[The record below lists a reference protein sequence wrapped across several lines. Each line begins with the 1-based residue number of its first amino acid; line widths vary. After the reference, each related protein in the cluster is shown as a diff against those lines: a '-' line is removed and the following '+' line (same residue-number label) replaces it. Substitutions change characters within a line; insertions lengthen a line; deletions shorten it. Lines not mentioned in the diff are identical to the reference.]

1 MNELERISYR
11 AKMASRVLSTT
22 SPKVKSNVL
31 KYAAVQVKKNAQKI
45 ENANKKDLKI
55 AKSKGLDDAM
65 IDRLLLDKSRINDIA
80 KSLNE
85 IAKWPDPVGK
95 IINKTKRPNG
105 LVIQKVSVP
114 IGVLLVIY
122 ESRPN
127 VTTDA
132 SALCLKSGNSVILKC
147 GSESLNSSKALLNCL
162 QASLEKYKLP
172 YYSVQL
178 LATSSRKAVTDLLK
192 MDEYIDVVI
201 PRGGKSLIKAI
212 SKISKIPVLKHL
224 DGICHT
230 YVDNIPDISMVTKV
244 VLNAKMRRTGI
255 CGATETLLLNANNIQ
270 YTDCVSILDDL
281 IDAGCEVRVDEYL
294 HKYLTNPNY
303 AFNCVFVNLKKIK
316 KTTSKDWDTEYLAPI
331 ISVRLVTGVKAAIEH
346 INRHGSKHTD
356 AIITSNKK
364 NAELFLNSVDSS
376 IVMHNTSTQ
385 FADGGEF
392 GMGAE
397 IGISTGKLHARGPV
411 GADQLTTFKYLVK
424 GKGQLRS

>member
-1 MNELERISYR
+1 MNKLQKIAELS
-11 AKMASRVLSTT
+11 KKASRILSTT
-22 SPKVKSNVL
+22 SPKVKYNIL
-31 KYAAVQVKKNAQKI
+31 KHAAKQIKKNTTKI

-65 IDRLLLDKSRINDIA
+65 IDRLLLDKSRINAIS

-85 IAKWPDPVGK
+85 ISKWPDPVGK
-95 IINKTKRPNG
+95 IINKWKRPNG
-105 LVIQKVSVP
+105 LEIQKISVP

-132 SALCLKSGNSVILKC
+132 SALCVKSGNSVILKC
-147 GSESLNSSKALLNCL
+147 GSESLNSSKALLTCIHAGL
-162 QASLEKYKLP
+162 KKYKLP
-172 YYSVQL
+172 TSCVEL
-178 LATSSRKAVTDLLK
+178 LASSNRKSVSSLLK
-192 MDEYIDVVI
+192 MDDYIDVVI

-230 YVDNIPDISMVTKV
+230 YVDDTSNLSMARKV

-255 CGATETLLLNANNIQ
+255 CGATETLLLKDDIHVNDAVCI
-270 YTDCVSILDDL
+270 IHDL
-281 IDAGCEVRVDEYL
+281 IDAGCEVRGDEYIA
-294 HKYLTNPNY
+294 KYVLDPYYN
-303 AFNCVFVNLKKIK
+303 KIK
-316 KTTSKDWDTEYLAPI
+316 KANSKDWQTEYLAPI
-331 ISVRLVTGVKAAIEH
+331 ISIKAVKNVKEAIQH
-346 INRHGSKHTD
+346 INQYGSNHTD

-364 NAELFLNSVDSS
+364 NAELFLKEVDSA

-411 GADQLTTFKYLVK
+411 GADQLTTFKYVVK
-424 GKGQLRS
+424 GQGQLRS

>member
-1 MNELERISYR
+1 MNKLEKIAELS
-11 AKMASRVLSTT
+11 KKASRVLSTT
-22 SPKVKSNVL
+22 SSKVKSNVL
-31 KYAAVQVKKNAQKI
+31 RYAAVQVKKNAQKI

-55 AKSKGLDDAM
+55 AKSQGLDGAM
-65 IDRLLLDKSRINDIA
+65 IDRLLLDKSRINAIA

-95 IINKTKRPNG
+95 IISKTKRPNG
-105 LVIQKVSVP
+105 LEIHKVSVP
-114 IGVLLVIY
+114 IGVLLIIY

-162 QASLEKYKLP
+162 HISLKKYKLP
-172 YYSVQL
+172 TSSVEL
-178 LATSSRKAVTDLLK
+178 LATSSRKSVADLLK
-192 MDEYIDVVI
+192 MDEYIDVVV

-230 YVDNIPDISMVTKV
+230 YIDDNYNVLMAKKV

-255 CGATETLLLNANNIQ
+255 CGATETLL
-270 YTDCVSILDDL
+270 VSKKVTNTHIAQIIDVL
-281 IDAGCEVRVDEYL
+281 IDAGCEIRGD
-294 HKYLTNPNY
+294 N
-303 AFNCVFVNLKKIK
+303 FVKKIDNRVK
-316 KTTSKDWDTEYLAPI
+316 KANFKDWQTEYLAPI
-331 ISVRLVTGVKAAIEH
+331 ISVKIVKDVKAAIEH
-346 INRHGSKHTD
+346 INQHGSNHTD

-364 NAELFLNSVDSS
+364 NAELFLNRVDSS

-411 GADQLTTFKYLVK
+411 GADQLTTFKYVVK
-424 GKGQLRS
+424 GQGQLRS

>member
-1 MNELERISYR
+1 MNKLQKIAELS
-11 AKMASRVLSTT
+11 KKASRILSTT
-22 SPKVKSNVL
+22 SSKIKSNIL
-31 KYAAVQVKKNAQKI
+31 KYAAKQIKKDVTKI
-45 ENANKKDLKI
+45 ENANRKDLKI

-65 IDRLLLDKSRINDIA
+65 IDRLLLDKSRINAIS

-85 IAKWPDPVGK
+85 ISKWPDPVGK
-95 IINKTKRPNG
+95 IINKWKRPNG
-105 LVIQKVSVP
+105 LEIQKISVP

-132 SALCLKSGNSVILKC
+132 SALCVKSGNSVILKC
-147 GSESLNSSKALLNCL
+147 GSESLNSSKALLTCIHAGL
-162 QASLEKYKLP
+162 KKYKLP
-172 YYSVQL
+172 TSCVEL
-178 LATSSRKAVTDLLK
+178 LASSNRKSVLSLLK
-192 MDEYIDVVI
+192 MDDYIDVVI

-230 YVDNIPDISMVTKV
+230 YVDDTSNLSMARKV

-255 CGATETLLLNANNIQ
+255 CGATETLLLKDDIHVNDAVCI
-270 YTDCVSILDDL
+270 IHDL
-281 IDAGCEVRVDEYL
+281 IDAGCEVRGDEYIA
-294 HKYLTNPNY
+294 KYVLDPYYN
-303 AFNCVFVNLKKIK
+303 KIK
-316 KTTSKDWDTEYLAPI
+316 KANSKDWQTEYLAPI
-331 ISVRLVTGVKAAIEH
+331 ISIKAVKNVKEAIQH
-346 INRHGSKHTD
+346 INQYGSNHTD

-364 NAELFLNSVDSS
+364 NAELFLKEVDSS

-411 GADQLTTFKYLVK
+411 GADQLTTFKYVVK
-424 GKGQLRS
+424 GQGQLRS

>member
-1 MNELERISYR
+1 MNKLKKIAELS
-11 AKMASRVLSTT
+11 KKASRVLSTT
-22 SPKVKSNVL
+22 SPKVKSNVI
-31 KYAAVQVKKNAQKI
+31 KYAALQVKKNTKKI

-65 IDRLLLDKSRINDIA
+65 IDRLLLDQNRIKDIS

-95 IINKTKRPNG
+95 IISKTKRPNG
-105 LVIQKVSVP
+105 LEIHKVSVP

-162 QASLEKYKLP
+162 HTSLKKHKLP
-172 YYSVQL
+172 KNCIEL
-178 LATSSRKAVTDLLK
+178 LATSNRKEVANLLK
-192 MDEYIDVVI
+192 MDEYIDVVV
-201 PRGGKSLIKAI
+201 PRGGKSLIQAI
-212 SKISKIPVLKHL
+212 SKISKIPVIKHL

-230 YVDNIPDISMVTKV
+230 YIDNNSNMLMAKKV
-244 VLNAKMRRTGI
+244 VHNAKMRRTGI
-255 CGATETLLLNANNIQ
+255 CGATETLLVSKKIANSHVPQII
-270 YTDCVSILDDL
+270 DIL
-281 IDAGCEVRVDEYL
+281 INSGCEIRGD
-294 HKYLTNPNY
+294 N
-303 AFNCVFVNLKKIK
+303 FIKKIDSRVK
-316 KTTSKDWDTEYLAPI
+316 KATLKDWETEYLAPI
-331 ISVRLVTGVKAAIEH
+331 ISIKIVKDVKEAIQH
-346 INRHGSKHTD
+346 INQYGSNHTD

-364 NAELFLNSVDSS
+364 NAKLFLDNIDSS

-411 GADQLTTFKYLVK
+411 GADQLTTFKYIVK

>member
-1 MNELERISYR
+1 MNKLQKIAELS
-11 AKMASRVLSTT
+11 KKASRILSTT
-22 SPKVKSNVL
+22 SPKVKSNIL
-31 KYAAVQVKKNAQKI
+31 KYAAKQIKKDVTKI
-45 ENANKKDLKI
+45 ENANRKDLKI

-65 IDRLLLDKSRINDIA
+65 IDRLLLDKSRINAIS

-85 IAKWPDPVGK
+85 ISKWPDPVGK
-95 IINKTKRPNG
+95 IINKWKRPNG
-105 LVIQKVSVP
+105 LEIQKISVP

-147 GSESLNSSKALLNCL
+147 GSESLNSSKALLTCIHAGL
-162 QASLEKYKLP
+162 KKYKLP
-172 YYSVQL
+172 TSCVEL
-178 LATSSRKAVTDLLK
+178 LASSNRKSVSSLLK
-192 MDEYIDVVI
+192 MDDYIDVVI

-230 YVDNIPDISMVTKV
+230 YVDDTSNLSMARKV

-255 CGATETLLLNANNIQ
+255 CGATETLLLKDDIHVNDAVCI
-270 YTDCVSILDDL
+270 IHDL
-281 IDAGCEVRVDEYL
+281 IDAGCEVRGDEYIA
-294 HKYLTNPNY
+294 KYVLDPYYN
-303 AFNCVFVNLKKIK
+303 KIK
-316 KTTSKDWDTEYLAPI
+316 KANSKDWQTEYLAPI
-331 ISVRLVTGVKAAIEH
+331 ISIKAVKNVKEAIQH
-346 INRHGSKHTD
+346 INQYGSNHTD

-364 NAELFLNSVDSS
+364 NAELFLKEVDSA

-411 GADQLTTFKYLVK
+411 GADQLTTFKYVVK
-424 GKGQLRS
+424 GQGQLRS

>member
-1 MNELERISYR
+1 MNKLQKIAELS
-11 AKMASRVLSTT
+11 KKASRILSTT
-22 SPKVKSNVL
+22 SPKIKSNII
-31 KYAAVQVKKNAQKI
+31 KYAAKQIKKDVTKI
-45 ENANKKDLKI
+45 ENANRKDLKI

-65 IDRLLLDKSRINDIA
+65 IDRLLLDKSRINAIS

-85 IAKWPDPVGK
+85 ISKWPDPVGK
-95 IINKTKRPNG
+95 IINKWKRPNG
-105 LVIQKVSVP
+105 LEIQKISVP

-147 GSESLNSSKALLNCL
+147 GSESLNSSKALLTCIHAGL
-162 QASLEKYKLP
+162 KKYKLP
-172 YYSVQL
+172 TSCVEL
-178 LATSSRKAVTDLLK
+178 LASSNRKSVSSLLK
-192 MDEYIDVVI
+192 MDDYIDVVI

-230 YVDNIPDISMVTKV
+230 YVDDTSNLSMARKV

-255 CGATETLLLNANNIQ
+255 CGATETLLLKDDIHVNDAVCI
-270 YTDCVSILDDL
+270 IHDL
-281 IDAGCEVRVDEYL
+281 IDAGCEVRGDEYIA
-294 HKYLTNPNY
+294 KYVLDPYYN
-303 AFNCVFVNLKKIK
+303 KIK
-316 KTTSKDWDTEYLAPI
+316 KANSKDWQTEYLAPI
-331 ISVRLVTGVKAAIEH
+331 ISIKAVKNVKEAIQH
-346 INRHGSKHTD
+346 INQYGSNHTD

-364 NAELFLNSVDSS
+364 NAELFLKEVDSS

-397 IGISTGKLHARGPV
+397 IGISTGKLHARGPI
-411 GADQLTTFKYLVK
+411 GADQLTTFKYVVK
-424 GKGQLRS
+424 GQGQLRS

>member
-1 MNELERISYR
+1 MNKLQKIAELS
-11 AKMASRVLSTT
+11 KKASRILSTT
-22 SPKVKSNVL
+22 SPKIKSNIL
-31 KYAAVQVKKNAQKI
+31 KYAAKQIKKDVAKI
-45 ENANKKDLKI
+45 ENANRKDLKI

-65 IDRLLLDKSRINDIA
+65 IDRLLLDKSRINAIS
-80 KSLNE
+80 KSLNA
-85 IAKWPDPVGK
+85 ISKWPDPVGK
-95 IINKTKRPNG
+95 IINKWKRPNG
-105 LVIQKVSVP
+105 LEIQKISVP

-147 GSESLNSSKALLNCL
+147 GSESLNSSKALLTCIHAGL
-162 QASLEKYKLP
+162 KKYKLP
-172 YYSVQL
+172 TSCVEL
-178 LATSSRKAVTDLLK
+178 LASSNRNLVLSLLK
-192 MDEYIDVVI
+192 MDDYIDVVI

-230 YVDNIPDISMVTKV
+230 YVDDTSNLSMARKV

-255 CGATETLLLNANNIQ
+255 CGATETLLLKDDIHVNDAVYI
-270 YTDCVSILDDL
+270 IHDL
-281 IDAGCEVRVDEYL
+281 IGAGCEVRGDEYIA
-294 HKYLTNPNY
+294 KYVLDPYYN
-303 AFNCVFVNLKKIK
+303 KIK
-316 KTTSKDWDTEYLAPI
+316 KANSKDWQTEYLAPI
-331 ISVRLVTGVKAAIEH
+331 ISIKAVKNVKEAIQH
-346 INRHGSKHTD
+346 INQYGSNHTD

-364 NAELFLNSVDSS
+364 NAELFLKEVDSS

-411 GADQLTTFKYLVK
+411 GADQLTTFKYVVK
-424 GKGQLRS
+424 GQGQIRS

>member
-1 MNELERISYR
+1 LNKLKKIAELS
-11 AKMASRVLSTT
+11 KKASRVLSTT

-31 KYAAVQVKKNAQKI
+31 KYAALQVKKNTKKI

-65 IDRLLLDKSRINDIA
+65 IDRLLLDQNRIKDIS

-95 IINKTKRPNG
+95 IISKTKRPNG
-105 LVIQKVSVP
+105 LEIHKVSVP

-162 QASLEKYKLP
+162 HTSLKKHKLP
-172 YYSVQL
+172 KNCIEL
-178 LATSSRKAVTDLLK
+178 LATSNRKEVANLLK
-192 MDEYIDVVI
+192 MDEYIDVVV
-201 PRGGKSLIKAI
+201 PRGGKSLIQAI
-212 SKISKIPVLKHL
+212 SKISKIPVIKHL

-230 YVDNIPDISMVTKV
+230 YIDNNSNMLMAKKV
-244 VLNAKMRRTGI
+244 VHNAKMRRTGI
-255 CGATETLLLNANNIQ
+255 CGATETLLVSKKIANSHVPQII
-270 YTDCVSILDDL
+270 DIL
-281 IDAGCEVRVDEYL
+281 INSGCEIRGD
-294 HKYLTNPNY
+294 N
-303 AFNCVFVNLKKIK
+303 FIKKIDSRVK
-316 KTTSKDWDTEYLAPI
+316 KATLKDWETEYLAPI
-331 ISVRLVTGVKAAIEH
+331 ISIKIVKDVKEAIQH
-346 INRHGSKHTD
+346 INQYGSNHTD

-364 NAELFLNSVDSS
+364 NAKLFLDNIDSS

-411 GADQLTTFKYLVK
+411 GADQLTTFKYIVK

>member
-1 MNELERISYR
+1 MNKLQKTAELS
-11 AKMASRVLSTT
+11 KKASRILSTT
-22 SPKVKSNVL
+22 SPKIKSNII
-31 KYAAVQVKKNAQKI
+31 KYAAKQIKKNVTKI
-45 ENANKKDLKI
+45 EIANRKDLKI

-65 IDRLLLDKSRINDIA
+65 IDRLLLDKSRINAIS

-85 IAKWPDPVGK
+85 ISKWPDPVGK
-95 IINKTKRPNG
+95 IINKWKRPNG
-105 LVIQKVSVP
+105 LEIQKISVP

-147 GSESLNSSKALLNCL
+147 GSESLNSSKALLTCIHAGL
-162 QASLEKYKLP
+162 KKYKLP
-172 YYSVQL
+172 TSCVEL
-178 LATSSRKAVTDLLK
+178 LASSNRKSVSSLLK
-192 MDEYIDVVI
+192 MDDYIDVVI

-230 YVDNIPDISMVTKV
+230 YVDDTSNLSMARKV

-255 CGATETLLLNANNIQ
+255 CGATETLLLKDDIHVNDAVCI
-270 YTDCVSILDDL
+270 IHDL
-281 IDAGCEVRVDEYL
+281 IDAGCEVRGDEYIA
-294 HKYLTNPNY
+294 KYVLDPYYN
-303 AFNCVFVNLKKIK
+303 KIK
-316 KTTSKDWDTEYLAPI
+316 KANSKDWQTEYLAPI
-331 ISVRLVTGVKAAIEH
+331 ISIKAVKNVKEAIQH
-346 INRHGSKHTD
+346 INQYGSNHTD

-364 NAELFLNSVDSS
+364 NAELFLKEVDSA

-411 GADQLTTFKYLVK
+411 GADQLTTFKYVVK
-424 GKGQLRS
+424 GQGQLRS

>member
-1 MNELERISYR
+1 MNKLEKIAELS
-11 AKMASRVLSTT
+11 KKASRVLSTT
-22 SPKVKSNVL
+22 SSKVKSNVL

-55 AKSKGLDDAM
+55 AKSKGLVDAM
-65 IDRLLLDKSRINDIA
+65 IDRLLLDKSRINAIA

-95 IINKTKRPNG
+95 IISKTKRPNG
-105 LVIQKVSVP
+105 LEIHKVSVP

-147 GSESLNSSKALLNCL
+147 GSESLNSSKALLDCL
-162 QASLEKYKLP
+162 HTSLKKYKLP
-172 YYSVQL
+172 TSSIEL
-178 LATSSRKAVTDLLK
+178 LATSSRKAVADLLK
-192 MDEYIDVVI
+192 MDEHIDVVV

-230 YVDNIPDISMVTKV
+230 YIDDNYNALMAKKV

-255 CGATETLLLNANNIQ
+255 CGATETLLVSKKVTN
-270 YTDCVSILDDL
+270 TDIAEIIDVL
-281 IDAGCEVRVDEYL
+281 IDAGCEIRGD
-294 HKYLTNPNY
+294 N
-303 AFNCVFVNLKKIK
+303 FVKKIDNRVK
-316 KTTSKDWDTEYLAPI
+316 KANFKDWQTEYLAPI
-331 ISVRLVTGVKAAIEH
+331 ISVKIVKDVKAAIEH
-346 INRHGSKHTD
+346 INQHGSNHTD

-364 NAELFLNSVDSS
+364 NAELFLNGVDSS

-411 GADQLTTFKYLVK
+411 GADQLTTFKYVVK
-424 GKGQLRS
+424 GQGQLRS

>member
-1 MNELERISYR
+1 MNKLQKIAELS
-11 AKMASRVLSTT
+11 KKASRILSTT
-22 SPKVKSNVL
+22 SPKIKSNIL
-31 KYAAVQVKKNAQKI
+31 KYAAKQIKKDVTKI
-45 ENANKKDLKI
+45 ENANRKDLKI

-65 IDRLLLDKSRINDIA
+65 IDRLLLDKSRINAIS

-85 IAKWPDPVGK
+85 ISKWPDPVGK
-95 IINKTKRPNG
+95 IINKWKRPNG
-105 LVIQKVSVP
+105 LEIQKISVP

-147 GSESLNSSKALLNCL
+147 GSESLNSSKALLTCIHAGL
-162 QASLEKYKLP
+162 KKYKLP
-172 YYSVQL
+172 TSCVQL
-178 LATSSRKAVTDLLK
+178 LASSNRKSVSSLLK
-192 MDEYIDVVI
+192 MDDYIDVVI

-230 YVDNIPDISMVTKV
+230 YVDDTSNLSMARKV

-255 CGATETLLLNANNIQ
+255 CGATETLLLKDDIHVNDAVCI
-270 YTDCVSILDDL
+270 IHDL
-281 IDAGCEVRVDEYL
+281 IDAGCEVRGDEYIA
-294 HKYLTNPNY
+294 KYVLDPYYN
-303 AFNCVFVNLKKIK
+303 KIK
-316 KTTSKDWDTEYLAPI
+316 KANSKDWQTEYLAPI
-331 ISVRLVTGVKAAIEH
+331 ISIKAVKNVKEAIQH
-346 INRHGSKHTD
+346 INQYGSNHTD

-364 NAELFLNSVDSS
+364 NAELFLKEVDSS

-411 GADQLTTFKYLVK
+411 GADQLTTFKYVVK
-424 GKGQLRS
+424 GQGQLRS

>member
-1 MNELERISYR
+1 MNKLQKIAEFS
-11 AKMASRVLSTT
+11 KKASRILSTT
-22 SPKVKSNVL
+22 SSKIKSEVL
-31 KYAAVQVKKNAQKI
+31 KYAAIQIKKNTAEI
-45 ENANKKDLKI
+45 EKANKKDLRI

-65 IDRLLLDKSRINDIA
+65 IDRLLLDKSRINDIY

-95 IINKTKRPNG
+95 IISKTKRPNG
-105 LVIQKVSVP
+105 LEIQKVSVP

-147 GSESLNSSKALLNCL
+147 GSESLNSSKALLDCL
-162 QASLEKYKLP
+162 HTSLKKYKLP
-172 YYSVQL
+172 TSCVEL
-178 LATSSRKAVTDLLK
+178 LATSSRKAVADLLK
-192 MDEYIDVVI
+192 MDEHIDVVV

-230 YVDNIPDISMVTKV
+230 YIDDNYNVLMAKKV

-255 CGATETLLLNANNIQ
+255 CGATETLLVSKKVSN
-270 YTDCVSILDDL
+270 TDVTEIINVL
-281 IDAGCEVRVDEYL
+281 INAGCEIRGD
-294 HKYLTNPNY
+294 N
-303 AFNCVFVNLKKIK
+303 FIKKIDSRVK
-316 KTTSKDWDTEYLAPI
+316 KANSKDWQTEYLAPI
-331 ISVRLVTGVKAAIEH
+331 ISVKLVKDVKEAIEH
-346 INRHGSKHTD
+346 INQHGSNHTD

>member
-1 MNELERISYR
+1 MNKLQKIAELS
-11 AKMASRVLSTT
+11 KKASRILSTT
-22 SPKVKSNVL
+22 SPKIKSNIL
-31 KYAAVQVKKNAQKI
+31 KYAAKQIKKDVTKI
-45 ENANKKDLKI
+45 ENANRKDLKI

-65 IDRLLLDKSRINDIA
+65 IDRLLLDKSRINAIS
-80 KSLNE
+80 KSLNA
-85 IAKWPDPVGK
+85 ISKWPDPVGK
-95 IINKTKRPNG
+95 IINKWKRPNG
-105 LVIQKVSVP
+105 LEIQKISVP

-147 GSESLNSSKALLNCL
+147 GSESLNSSKALLTCIHAGL
-162 QASLEKYKLP
+162 KKYKLP
-172 YYSVQL
+172 TSCVEL
-178 LATSSRKAVTDLLK
+178 LASSNRKSVSSLLK
-192 MDEYIDVVI
+192 MDDYIDVVI

-230 YVDNIPDISMVTKV
+230 YVDDTSNLSMARKV

-255 CGATETLLLNANNIQ
+255 CGATETLLLKDDIHVNDAVCI
-270 YTDCVSILDDL
+270 IHDL
-281 IDAGCEVRVDEYL
+281 IDAGCEVRGDEYIA
-294 HKYLTNPNY
+294 KYVLDPYYN
-303 AFNCVFVNLKKIK
+303 KIK
-316 KTTSKDWDTEYLAPI
+316 KANSKDWQTEYLAPI
-331 ISVRLVTGVKAAIEH
+331 ISIKSVKNVKEAIQH
-346 INRHGSKHTD
+346 INQYGSNHTD

-364 NAELFLNSVDSS
+364 NAELFLKEVDSS

-411 GADQLTTFKYLVK
+411 GADQLTTFKYVVK
-424 GKGQLRS
+424 GQGQLRS

>member
-1 MNELERISYR
+1 MNKLQKIAELS
-11 AKMASRVLSTT
+11 KKASRILSTT
-22 SPKVKSNVL
+22 SPKIKSNII
-31 KYAAVQVKKNAQKI
+31 KYAAKQIKKDVTKI
-45 ENANKKDLKI
+45 ENANRKDLKI

-65 IDRLLLDKSRINDIA
+65 IDRLLLDKSRINAIS

-85 IAKWPDPVGK
+85 ISKWPDPVGK
-95 IINKTKRPNG
+95 IINKWKRPNG
-105 LVIQKVSVP
+105 LEIQKISVP

-147 GSESLNSSKALLNCL
+147 GSESLNSSKALLTCIHAGL
-162 QASLEKYKLP
+162 KKYKLP
-172 YYSVQL
+172 TSCVEL
-178 LATSSRKAVTDLLK
+178 LASSNRKSVSSLLK
-192 MDEYIDVVI
+192 MDDYIDVVI

-212 SKISKIPVLKHL
+212 SKISKIPVLKQL

-230 YVDNIPDISMVTKV
+230 YVDDTSNLSMARKV

-255 CGATETLLLNANNIQ
+255 CGATETLLLKDDIHVNDAVCI
-270 YTDCVSILDDL
+270 IHDL
-281 IDAGCEVRVDEYL
+281 IDAGCEVRGDEYIA
-294 HKYLTNPNY
+294 KYVLDPYYN
-303 AFNCVFVNLKKIK
+303 KIK
-316 KTTSKDWDTEYLAPI
+316 KANSKDWQTEYLAPI
-331 ISVRLVTGVKAAIEH
+331 ISIKAVKNVKEAIQH
-346 INRHGSKHTD
+346 INQYGSNHTD

-364 NAELFLNSVDSS
+364 NAELFLKEVDSS

-411 GADQLTTFKYLVK
+411 GADQLTTFKYVVK
-424 GKGQLRS
+424 GQGQLRS

>member
-1 MNELERISYR
+1 MNKLQKIAELS
-11 AKMASRVLSTT
+11 KKASRILSTT
-22 SPKVKSNVL
+22 SPKIKSNIL
-31 KYAAVQVKKNAQKI
+31 KYAAKQIKKDVTKI
-45 ENANKKDLKI
+45 ENANRKDLKI

-65 IDRLLLDKSRINDIA
+65 IDRLLLDKSRINAIS

-85 IAKWPDPVGK
+85 ISKWPDPVGK
-95 IINKTKRPNG
+95 IINKWKRPNG
-105 LVIQKVSVP
+105 LEIQKISVP

-147 GSESLNSSKALLNCL
+147 GSESLNSSKALLTCIHAGL
-162 QASLEKYKLP
+162 KKYKLP
-172 YYSVQL
+172 TSCVEL
-178 LATSSRKAVTDLLK
+178 LASSNRKSVSSLLK
-192 MDEYIDVVI
+192 MDDYIDVVI

-230 YVDNIPDISMVTKV
+230 YVDDTSNLSMARKV

-255 CGATETLLLNANNIQ
+255 CGATETLLLKDDIHVNDAVCI
-270 YTDCVSILDDL
+270 IHDL
-281 IDAGCEVRVDEYL
+281 IDAGCEVRGDEYIA
-294 HKYLTNPNY
+294 KYVLDPYYN
-303 AFNCVFVNLKKIK
+303 KIK
-316 KTTSKDWDTEYLAPI
+316 KANSKDWQTEYLAPI
-331 ISVRLVTGVKAAIEH
+331 ISIKAVKNVKEAIQH
-346 INRHGSKHTD
+346 INQYGSNHTD

-364 NAELFLNSVDSS
+364 NAELFLKEVDSA

-411 GADQLTTFKYLVK
+411 GADQLTTFKYVVK
-424 GKGQLRS
+424 GQGQLRS

>member
-1 MNELERISYR
+1 MNKLQKIAELS
-11 AKMASRVLSTT
+11 KKASRILSTT
-22 SPKVKSNVL
+22 SPKIKSNII
-31 KYAAVQVKKNAQKI
+31 KYAAKQIKKDVTKI
-45 ENANKKDLKI
+45 ENANRKDLKI

-65 IDRLLLDKSRINDIA
+65 IDRLLLDKSRINAIS

-85 IAKWPDPVGK
+85 ISKWPDPVGK
-95 IINKTKRPNG
+95 IINKWKRPNG
-105 LVIQKVSVP
+105 LEIQKISVP

-147 GSESLNSSKALLNCL
+147 GSESLNSSKALLACIHAGL
-162 QASLEKYKLP
+162 KKYKLP
-172 YYSVQL
+172 KSCVEL
-178 LATSSRKAVTDLLK
+178 LASSNRKSVSSLLK
-192 MDEYIDVVI
+192 MDDYIDVVI

-230 YVDNIPDISMVTKV
+230 YVDDTSNLSMARKV

-255 CGATETLLLNANNIQ
+255 CGATETLLLKDDIHVNDAVCI
-270 YTDCVSILDDL
+270 IHDL
-281 IDAGCEVRVDEYL
+281 IDAGCEVRGD
-294 HKYLTNPNY
+294 KYIAKYVLDPYYN
-303 AFNCVFVNLKKIK
+303 KIK
-316 KTTSKDWDTEYLAPI
+316 KANSKDWQTEYLAPI
-331 ISVRLVTGVKAAIEH
+331 ISIKAVKNVKEAIQH
-346 INRHGSKHTD
+346 INQYGSNHTD

-364 NAELFLNSVDSS
+364 NAELFLKEVDSA

-411 GADQLTTFKYLVK
+411 GADQLTTFKYVVK
-424 GKGQLRS
+424 GQGQLRS

>member
-1 MNELERISYR
+1 MNKLKKIAELS
-11 AKMASRVLSTT
+11 KKASRILSTT
-22 SPKVKSNVL
+22 SPKIKSNII
-31 KYAAVQVKKNAQKI
+31 KYAAKQIKKDVTKI
-45 ENANKKDLKI
+45 ENANRKDLKI

-65 IDRLLLDKSRINDIA
+65 IDRLLLDKSRINAIS

-85 IAKWPDPVGK
+85 ISKWPDPVGK
-95 IINKTKRPNG
+95 IINKWKRPNG
-105 LVIQKVSVP
+105 LEIQKISVP

-147 GSESLNSSKALLNCL
+147 GSESLNSSKALLACIHAGL
-162 QASLEKYKLP
+162 KKYKLP
-172 YYSVQL
+172 KSCVEL
-178 LATSSRKAVTDLLK
+178 LASSNRKSVSSLLK
-192 MDEYIDVVI
+192 MDDYIDVVI

-230 YVDNIPDISMVTKV
+230 YVDDTSNLSMARKV

-255 CGATETLLLNANNIQ
+255 CGATETLLLKDDIHVNDAVCI
-270 YTDCVSILDDL
+270 IHDL
-281 IDAGCEVRVDEYL
+281 IDAGCEVRGDEYIA
-294 HKYLTNPNY
+294 KYVLDPYYN
-303 AFNCVFVNLKKIK
+303 KIK
-316 KTTSKDWDTEYLAPI
+316 KANSKDWQTEYLAPI
-331 ISVRLVTGVKAAIEH
+331 ISIKAVKNVKEAIQH
-346 INRHGSKHTD
+346 INQYGSNHTD

-364 NAELFLNSVDSS
+364 NAELFLKEVDSA

-411 GADQLTTFKYLVK
+411 GADQLTTFKYVVK
-424 GKGQLRS
+424 GQGQLRS

>member
-1 MNELERISYR
+1 MNKLQKIAELS
-11 AKMASRVLSTT
+11 KKASRILSTT
-22 SPKVKSNVL
+22 SPKIKSNII
-31 KYAAVQVKKNAQKI
+31 KYAAKQIKKDVTKI
-45 ENANKKDLKI
+45 ENANRKDLKI

-65 IDRLLLDKSRINDIA
+65 IDRLLLDKSRINAIS

-85 IAKWPDPVGK
+85 ISKWPDPVGK
-95 IINKTKRPNG
+95 IINKWKRPNG
-105 LVIQKVSVP
+105 LEIQKISVP

-147 GSESLNSSKALLNCL
+147 GSESLNSSKTLLNCIHAGL
-162 QASLEKYKLP
+162 KKYKLP
-172 YYSVQL
+172 TSCVEL
-178 LATSSRKAVTDLLK
+178 LASSNRKSVSSLLK
-192 MDEYIDVVI
+192 MDDYIDVVI

-230 YVDNIPDISMVTKV
+230 YVDDTSNLSMARKV

-255 CGATETLLLNANNIQ
+255 CGATETLLLKDDIHVNDAVCI
-270 YTDCVSILDDL
+270 IHDL
-281 IDAGCEVRVDEYL
+281 IDAGCEVRGDEYIA
-294 HKYLTNPNY
+294 KYVLDPYYN
-303 AFNCVFVNLKKIK
+303 KIK
-316 KTTSKDWDTEYLAPI
+316 KANSKDWQTEYLAPI
-331 ISVRLVTGVKAAIEH
+331 ISIKAVKNVKEAIQH
-346 INRHGSKHTD
+346 INQYGSNHTD

-364 NAELFLNSVDSS
+364 NAELFLKEVDSS

-411 GADQLTTFKYLVK
+411 GADQLTTFKYVVK
-424 GKGQLRS
+424 GQGQLRS

>member
-1 MNELERISYR
+1 MNKLQKIAELS
-11 AKMASRVLSTT
+11 KKASRILSTT
-22 SPKVKSNVL
+22 SPKIKSNII
-31 KYAAVQVKKNAQKI
+31 KYAAKQIKKDVTKI
-45 ENANKKDLKI
+45 ENANRKDLKI

-65 IDRLLLDKSRINDIA
+65 IDRLLLDKSRINAIS

-85 IAKWPDPVGK
+85 ISKWPDPVGK
-95 IINKTKRPNG
+95 IINKWKRPNG
-105 LVIQKVSVP
+105 LEIQKISVP

-147 GSESLNSSKALLNCL
+147 GSESLNSSKALLACIHAGL
-162 QASLEKYKLP
+162 KKYKLP
-172 YYSVQL
+172 TSCVEL
-178 LATSSRKAVTDLLK
+178 LASSNRKSVSSLLK
-192 MDEYIDVVI
+192 MDDYIDVVI

-230 YVDNIPDISMVTKV
+230 YVDDTSNLSMARKV

-255 CGATETLLLNANNIQ
+255 CGATETLLLKDDIHVNDAVCI
-270 YTDCVSILDDL
+270 IHDL
-281 IDAGCEVRVDEYL
+281 IDAGCEVRGDEYIA
-294 HKYLTNPNY
+294 KYVLDPYYN
-303 AFNCVFVNLKKIK
+303 KIK
-316 KTTSKDWDTEYLAPI
+316 KANSKDWQTEYLAPI
-331 ISVRLVTGVKAAIEH
+331 ISIKAVKNVKEAIQH
-346 INRHGSKHTD
+346 INQYGSNHTD

-364 NAELFLNSVDSS
+364 NAEIFLKEVDSS

-411 GADQLTTFKYLVK
+411 GADQLTTFKYVVK
-424 GKGQLRS
+424 GQGQLRS

>member
-1 MNELERISYR
+1 MNKLQKIAELS
-11 AKMASRVLSTT
+11 KKASRILSTT
-22 SPKVKSNVL
+22 SPKIKSNII
-31 KYAAVQVKKNAQKI
+31 KYAAKQIKKDVTKI
-45 ENANKKDLKI
+45 ENANRKDLKI

-65 IDRLLLDKSRINDIA
+65 IDRLLLDKSRINAIS
-80 KSLNE
+80 KSLNA
-85 IAKWPDPVGK
+85 ISKWPDPVGK
-95 IINKTKRPNG
+95 IINKWKRPNG
-105 LVIQKVSVP
+105 LEIQKISVP

-147 GSESLNSSKALLNCL
+147 GSESLNSSKALLTCIHAGL
-162 QASLEKYKLP
+162 KKYKLP
-172 YYSVQL
+172 TSCVEL
-178 LATSSRKAVTDLLK
+178 LASSNRKSVSSLLK
-192 MDEYIDVVI
+192 MDDYIDVVI

-230 YVDNIPDISMVTKV
+230 YVDDTSNLSMARKV

-255 CGATETLLLNANNIQ
+255 CGATETLLLKDDIHVNDAVCI
-270 YTDCVSILDDL
+270 IHDL
-281 IDAGCEVRVDEYL
+281 IDAGCEVRGDEYIA
-294 HKYLTNPNY
+294 KYVLDPYYN
-303 AFNCVFVNLKKIK
+303 KIK
-316 KTTSKDWDTEYLAPI
+316 KANSKDWQTEYLAPI
-331 ISVRLVTGVKAAIEH
+331 ISIKAVKNVKEAIQH
-346 INRHGSKHTD
+346 INQYGSNHTD

-364 NAELFLNSVDSS
+364 NAELFLKEVDSS

-411 GADQLTTFKYLVK
+411 GADQLTTFKYVVK
-424 GKGQLRS
+424 GQGQLRS

>member
-1 MNELERISYR
+1 MNKLQKIAELS
-11 AKMASRVLSTT
+11 KKASRILSTT
-22 SPKVKSNVL
+22 SPKIKSNII
-31 KYAAVQVKKNAQKI
+31 KYAAKQIKKDVTKI
-45 ENANKKDLKI
+45 ENANRKDLKI

-65 IDRLLLDKSRINDIA
+65 IDRLLLDKSRINAIS

-85 IAKWPDPVGK
+85 ISKWPDPVGK
-95 IINKTKRPNG
+95 IINKWKRPNG
-105 LVIQKVSVP
+105 LEIQKISVP

-147 GSESLNSSKALLNCL
+147 GSESLNSSKALLTCIHAGL
-162 QASLEKYKLP
+162 KKYKLP
-172 YYSVQL
+172 TSCVEL
-178 LATSSRKAVTDLLK
+178 LTSSNRKSVSSLLK
-192 MDEYIDVVI
+192 MDDYIDVVI

-230 YVDNIPDISMVTKV
+230 YVDDTSNLSMARKV

-255 CGATETLLLNANNIQ
+255 CGATETLLLKDDIHVNDAVCI
-270 YTDCVSILDDL
+270 IHDL
-281 IDAGCEVRVDEYL
+281 IDAGCEVRGDEYIA
-294 HKYLTNPNY
+294 KYVLDPYYN
-303 AFNCVFVNLKKIK
+303 KIK
-316 KTTSKDWDTEYLAPI
+316 KANSKDWQTEYLAPI
-331 ISVRLVTGVKAAIEH
+331 ISIKAVKNVKEAIQH
-346 INRHGSKHTD
+346 INQYGSNHTD

-364 NAELFLNSVDSS
+364 NAELFLKEVDSS

-411 GADQLTTFKYLVK
+411 GADQLTTFKYVVK
-424 GKGQLRS
+424 GQGQLRS

>member
-1 MNELERISYR
+1 MNKLQKIAELS
-11 AKMASRVLSTT
+11 KKASRILSTT
-22 SPKVKSNVL
+22 SPKIKSNII
-31 KYAAVQVKKNAQKI
+31 KYAAKQIKKDVTKI
-45 ENANKKDLKI
+45 ENANRKDLKI

-65 IDRLLLDKSRINDIA
+65 IDRLLLDKSRINAIS

-85 IAKWPDPVGK
+85 ISKWPDPVGK
-95 IINKTKRPNG
+95 IINKWKRPNG
-105 LVIQKVSVP
+105 LEIQKISVP

-147 GSESLNSSKALLNCL
+147 GSESLNSSKALLACIHAGL
-162 QASLEKYKLP
+162 KKYKLP
-172 YYSVQL
+172 KSCVAL
-178 LATSSRKAVTDLLK
+178 LASSNRNSFLSLLK
-192 MDEYIDVVI
+192 MDDYIDVVI

-230 YVDNIPDISMVTKV
+230 YVDDTSNLSMARKV

-255 CGATETLLLNANNIQ
+255 CGATETLLLK
-270 YTDCVSILDDL
+270 DDILDTDAVCIIHDL
-281 IDAGCEVRVDEYL
+281 IDAGCEVRGDEYIA
-294 HKYLTNPNY
+294 KYVLDPYYN
-303 AFNCVFVNLKKIK
+303 KIK
-316 KTTSKDWDTEYLAPI
+316 KANSKDWQTEYLAPI
-331 ISVRLVTGVKAAIEH
+331 ISIKAVKNVKEAIQH
-346 INRHGSKHTD
+346 INQYGSNHTD

-364 NAELFLNSVDSS
+364 NAELFLKEVDSA

-411 GADQLTTFKYLVK
+411 GADQLTTFKYVVK
-424 GKGQLRS
+424 GQGQLRS

>member
-1 MNELERISYR
+1 MNKLQKIAELS
-11 AKMASRVLSTT
+11 KKASRILSTT
-22 SPKVKSNVL
+22 SPKIKSNII
-31 KYAAVQVKKNAQKI
+31 KYAAKQIKKDVTKI
-45 ENANKKDLKI
+45 ENANRKDLKI

-65 IDRLLLDKSRINDIA
+65 IDRLLLDKSRINAIS

-85 IAKWPDPVGK
+85 ISKWPDPVGK
-95 IINKTKRPNG
+95 IINKWKRPNG
-105 LVIQKVSVP
+105 LEIQKISVP

-132 SALCLKSGNSVILKC
+132 SALCVKSGNSVILKC
-147 GSESLNSSKALLNCL
+147 GSESLNSSKALLTCIHAGL
-162 QASLEKYKLP
+162 KKYKLP
-172 YYSVQL
+172 TSCVEL
-178 LATSSRKAVTDLLK
+178 LASSNRKSVSSLLK
-192 MDEYIDVVI
+192 MDDYIDVVI

-230 YVDNIPDISMVTKV
+230 YVDDTSNLSMARKV

-255 CGATETLLLNANNIQ
+255 CGATETLLLKDDIHVNDAVCI
-270 YTDCVSILDDL
+270 IHDL
-281 IDAGCEVRVDEYL
+281 IDAGCEVRGDEYIA
-294 HKYLTNPNY
+294 KYVLDPYYN
-303 AFNCVFVNLKKIK
+303 KIK
-316 KTTSKDWDTEYLAPI
+316 KANSKDWQTEYLAPI
-331 ISVRLVTGVKAAIEH
+331 ISIKAVKNVKEAIQH
-346 INRHGSKHTD
+346 INQYGSNHTD

-364 NAELFLNSVDSS
+364 NAELFLKEVDSA

-411 GADQLTTFKYLVK
+411 GADQLTTFKYVVK
-424 GKGQLRS
+424 GQGQLRS

>member
-1 MNELERISYR
+1 MNKLQKIAELS
-11 AKMASRVLSTT
+11 KKASRILSTT
-22 SPKVKSNVL
+22 SPKIKSNII
-31 KYAAVQVKKNAQKI
+31 KYAAKQIKKDVTKI
-45 ENANKKDLKI
+45 ENANRKDLKI

-65 IDRLLLDKSRINDIA
+65 IDRLLLDKSRINAIS

-85 IAKWPDPVGK
+85 ISKWPDPVGK
-95 IINKTKRPNG
+95 IINKWKRPNG
-105 LVIQKVSVP
+105 LEIQKISVP

-147 GSESLNSSKALLNCL
+147 GSESLNSSKALLACIHAGL
-162 QASLEKYKLP
+162 KKYKLP
-172 YYSVQL
+172 TSCVQL
-178 LATSSRKAVTDLLK
+178 LASSNRKSVSSLLK
-192 MDEYIDVVI
+192 MDDYIDVVI

-230 YVDNIPDISMVTKV
+230 YVDDTSNLSMARKV

-255 CGATETLLLNANNIQ
+255 CGATETLLLKDDIHVNDAVCI
-270 YTDCVSILDDL
+270 IHDL
-281 IDAGCEVRVDEYL
+281 IDAGCEVRGDEYIA
-294 HKYLTNPNY
+294 KYVLDPYYN
-303 AFNCVFVNLKKIK
+303 KIK
-316 KTTSKDWDTEYLAPI
+316 KANSKDWQTEYLAPI
-331 ISVRLVTGVKAAIEH
+331 ISIKAVKNVKEAIQH
-346 INRHGSKHTD
+346 INQYGSNHTD

-364 NAELFLNSVDSS
+364 NAELFLKEVDSA

-411 GADQLTTFKYLVK
+411 GADQLTTFKYVVK
-424 GKGQLRS
+424 GQGQLRS

>member
-1 MNELERISYR
+1 MNKLQKIAELS
-11 AKMASRVLSTT
+11 KKASRILSTT
-22 SPKVKSNVL
+22 SPKIKSNII
-31 KYAAVQVKKNAQKI
+31 KYAAKQIKKDVTKI
-45 ENANKKDLKI
+45 ENANRKDLKI

-65 IDRLLLDKSRINDIA
+65 IDRLLLDKSRINAIS

-85 IAKWPDPVGK
+85 ISKWPDPVGK
-95 IINKTKRPNG
+95 IINKWKRPNG
-105 LVIQKVSVP
+105 LEIQKISVP

-147 GSESLNSSKALLNCL
+147 GSESLNSSKALLACIHAGL
-162 QASLEKYKLP
+162 KKYKLP
-172 YYSVQL
+172 TSCVQL
-178 LATSSRKAVTDLLK
+178 LASSNRKSVSSLLK
-192 MDEYIDVVI
+192 MDDYIDVVI

-230 YVDNIPDISMVTKV
+230 YVDDTSNLSMARKV

-255 CGATETLLLNANNIQ
+255 CGATETLLLKDDIHVNDAVCI
-270 YTDCVSILDDL
+270 IHDL
-281 IDAGCEVRVDEYL
+281 IDAGCEVRGDEYIA
-294 HKYLTNPNY
+294 KYVLDPYYN
-303 AFNCVFVNLKKIK
+303 KIK
-316 KTTSKDWDTEYLAPI
+316 KANSKDWQTEYLAPI
-331 ISVRLVTGVKAAIEH
+331 ISIKAVKNVKEAIQH
-346 INRHGSKHTD
+346 INQYGSNHTD

-364 NAELFLNSVDSS
+364 NAELFLKEVDSS

-411 GADQLTTFKYLVK
+411 GADQLTTFKYVVK
-424 GKGQLRS
+424 GQGQLRS

>member
-1 MNELERISYR
+1 MNKLQKIAELS
-11 AKMASRVLSTT
+11 KKASRILSTT
-22 SPKVKSNVL
+22 SPKIKSNII
-31 KYAAVQVKKNAQKI
+31 KYAAKQIKKDVTKI
-45 ENANKKDLKI
+45 ENANRKDLKI

-65 IDRLLLDKSRINDIA
+65 IDRLLLDKSRINAIS

-85 IAKWPDPVGK
+85 ISKWPDPVGK
-95 IINKTKRPNG
+95 IINKWKRPNG
-105 LVIQKVSVP
+105 LEIQKISVP

-147 GSESLNSSKALLNCL
+147 GSESLNSSKALLACIHAGL
-162 QASLEKYKLP
+162 KKYKLP
-172 YYSVQL
+172 KSCVEL
-178 LATSSRKAVTDLLK
+178 LASSNRKSVSSLLK
-192 MDEYIDVVI
+192 MDDYIDVVI

-230 YVDNIPDISMVTKV
+230 YVDDTSNLSMARKV

-255 CGATETLLLNANNIQ
+255 CGATETLLLKDDIHVNDAVCI
-270 YTDCVSILDDL
+270 IHDL
-281 IDAGCEVRVDEYL
+281 IDAGCEVRGDEYIA
-294 HKYLTNPNY
+294 KYVLDPYYN
-303 AFNCVFVNLKKIK
+303 KIK
-316 KTTSKDWDTEYLAPI
+316 KANSKDWQTEYLAPI
-331 ISVRLVTGVKAAIEH
+331 ISVKSVKDVKEAIEH
-346 INRHGSKHTD
+346 INLHGSNHTD

-364 NAELFLNSVDSS
+364 NAELFLNEVDSS

-411 GADQLTTFKYLVK
+411 GADQLTTFKYVVK
-424 GKGQLRS
+424 GQGQLRS

>member
-1 MNELERISYR
+1 MNKLQKIAELS
-11 AKMASRVLSTT
+11 KKASRILSTT
-22 SPKVKSNVL
+22 SPKIKSNII
-31 KYAAVQVKKNAQKI
+31 KYAAKQIKKDVTKI
-45 ENANKKDLKI
+45 ENANRKDLKI

-65 IDRLLLDKSRINDIA
+65 IDRLLLDKSRINAIS

-85 IAKWPDPVGK
+85 ISKWPDPVGK
-95 IINKTKRPNG
+95 IINKWKRPNG
-105 LVIQKVSVP
+105 LEIQKISVP

-147 GSESLNSSKALLNCL
+147 GSESLNSSKALLTCIHAGL
-162 QASLEKYKLP
+162 KKYKLP
-172 YYSVQL
+172 TSCVEL
-178 LATSSRKAVTDLLK
+178 LASSNRNSVSSLLK
-192 MDEYIDVVI
+192 MDDYIDVVI

-230 YVDNIPDISMVTKV
+230 YVDDTSNLSMARKV

-255 CGATETLLLNANNIQ
+255 CGATETLLLKDDIHVNDAVCI
-270 YTDCVSILDDL
+270 IHDL
-281 IDAGCEVRVDEYL
+281 IDAGCEVRGDEYIA
-294 HKYLTNPNY
+294 KYVLDPYYN
-303 AFNCVFVNLKKIK
+303 KIK
-316 KTTSKDWDTEYLAPI
+316 KANSKDWQTEYLAPI
-331 ISVRLVTGVKAAIEH
+331 ISIKAVKNVKEAIQH
-346 INRHGSKHTD
+346 INQYGSNHTD

-364 NAELFLNSVDSS
+364 NAELFLKEVDSS

-411 GADQLTTFKYLVK
+411 GADQLTTFKYVVK
-424 GKGQLRS
+424 GQGQLRS

>member
-1 MNELERISYR
+1 MNKLQKIAELS
-11 AKMASRVLSTT
+11 KKASRILSTT
-22 SPKVKSNVL
+22 SPKIKSNIL
-31 KYAAVQVKKNAQKI
+31 KYAAKQIKKDVTKI
-45 ENANKKDLKI
+45 ENANRKDLKI

-65 IDRLLLDKSRINDIA
+65 IDRLLLDKSRINAIS

-85 IAKWPDPVGK
+85 ISKWPDPVGK
-95 IINKTKRPNG
+95 IINKWKRPNG
-105 LVIQKVSVP
+105 LEIQKISVP

-147 GSESLNSSKALLNCL
+147 GSESLNSSKALLTCIHAGL
-162 QASLEKYKLP
+162 KKYKLP
-172 YYSVQL
+172 TSCVEL
-178 LATSSRKAVTDLLK
+178 LASSNRKSVSSLLK
-192 MDEYIDVVI
+192 MDDYIDVVI

-230 YVDNIPDISMVTKV
+230 YVDDTSNLSMARKV

-255 CGATETLLLNANNIQ
+255 CGATETLLLKDDIHVNDAVCI
-270 YTDCVSILDDL
+270 IHDL
-281 IDAGCEVRVDEYL
+281 IDAGCEVRGDEYIA
-294 HKYLTNPNY
+294 KYVLDPYYN
-303 AFNCVFVNLKKIK
+303 KIK
-316 KTTSKDWDTEYLAPI
+316 KANSKDWQTEYLAPI
-331 ISVRLVTGVKAAIEH
+331 ISIKAVKNVKEAIQH
-346 INRHGSKHTD
+346 INQYGSNHTD

-364 NAELFLNSVDSS
+364 NAELFLKEVDSS

-411 GADQLTTFKYLVK
+411 GADQLTTFKYVVK
-424 GKGQLRS
+424 GQGQLRS

>member
-1 MNELERISYR
+1 MNKLQKIAELS
-11 AKMASRVLSTT
+11 KKASRILSTT
-22 SPKVKSNVL
+22 SPKVKSNIL
-31 KYAAVQVKKNAQKI
+31 KYAAKQIKKDVTKI
-45 ENANKKDLKI
+45 ENANRKDLKI

-65 IDRLLLDKSRINDIA
+65 IDRLLLDKSRINAIS

-85 IAKWPDPVGK
+85 ISKWPDPVGK
-95 IINKTKRPNG
+95 IINKWKRPNG
-105 LVIQKVSVP
+105 LEIQKISVP

-147 GSESLNSSKALLNCL
+147 GSESLNSSKALLTCIHAGL
-162 QASLEKYKLP
+162 KKYKLP
-172 YYSVQL
+172 TSCVQL
-178 LATSSRKAVTDLLK
+178 LASSNRKSVSSLLK
-192 MDEYIDVVI
+192 MDDYIDVVI
-201 PRGGKSLIKAI
+201 PRGGKSIIKAI

-230 YVDNIPDISMVTKV
+230 YVDDTSNLSMARKV

-255 CGATETLLLNANNIQ
+255 CGATETLLLKDDIHVNDAVCI
-270 YTDCVSILDDL
+270 IHDL
-281 IDAGCEVRVDEYL
+281 IDAGCEVRGDEYIA
-294 HKYLTNPNY
+294 KYVLDPYYN
-303 AFNCVFVNLKKIK
+303 KIK
-316 KTTSKDWDTEYLAPI
+316 KANSKDWQTEYLAPI
-331 ISVRLVTGVKAAIEH
+331 ISIKAVKNVKEAIQH
-346 INRHGSKHTD
+346 INQYGSNHTD

-364 NAELFLNSVDSS
+364 NAELFLKEVDSS

-411 GADQLTTFKYLVK
+411 GADQLTTFKYVVK
-424 GKGQLRS
+424 GQGQLRS

>member
-1 MNELERISYR
+1 LNKLKKIAELS
-11 AKMASRVLSTT
+11 KKASRVLSTT
-22 SPKVKSNVL
+22 SPKVKSNIL
-31 KYAAVQVKKNAQKI
+31 RYAAMQVKKNSKKI
-45 ENANKKDLKI
+45 ESANKKDLKI

-65 IDRLLLDKSRINDIA
+65 IDRLLLDKNRINDIS

-95 IINKTKRPNG
+95 TISKTKRPNG
-105 LVIQKVSVP
+105 LEIFKVSVP

-127 VTTDA
+127 VTADA

-147 GSESLNSSKALLNCL
+147 GSESLNSSKALLDCL
-162 QASLEKYKLP
+162 HTSLKKHKLP
-172 YYSVQL
+172 TSCVEL
-178 LATSSRKAVTDLLK
+178 LATSNRKAVADLLK
-192 MDEYIDVVI
+192 MDEHIDVVV

-230 YVDNIPDISMVTKV
+230 YIDSNSNALMAKKV
-244 VLNAKMRRTGI
+244 VHNAKMRRTGI
-255 CGATETLLLNANNIQ
+255 CGATETLL
-270 YTDCVSILDDL
+270 VSKKIASSHVPQIIDIL
-281 IDAGCEVRVDEYL
+281 INSGCEIRGD
-294 HKYLTNPNY
+294 N
-303 AFNCVFVNLKKIK
+303 FVKKIDSRVK
-316 KTTSKDWDTEYLAPI
+316 KANSKDWETEYLAPI
-331 ISVRLVTGVKAAIEH
+331 ISIKIVKDVKEAVQH
-346 INRHGSKHTD
+346 INQYGSNHTD

-411 GADQLTTFKYLVK
+411 GADQLTTFKYVVK

>member
-1 MNELERISYR
+1 MNKLEKIAELS
-11 AKMASRVLSTT
+11 KKASRILSTT

-31 KYAAVQVKKNAQKI
+31 KYAASLVKKNANKI
-45 ENANKKDLKI
+45 EKANKKDLKI
-55 AKSKGLDDAM
+55 AKLKRLDDAM
-65 IDRLLLDKSRINDIA
+65 IDRLLLNKSRINSIS

-95 IINKTKRPNG
+95 IISKSKRPNG
-105 LVIQKVSVP
+105 LEIQKVSVP

-162 QASLEKYKLP
+162 HTSLKKYKLP
-172 YYSVQL
+172 TSCVEL
-178 LATSSRKAVTDLLK
+178 LATSSRKAVSNLLK
-192 MDEYIDVVI
+192 MDEHIDVVV
-201 PRGGKSLIKAI
+201 PRGGKSLIEAI

-230 YVDNIPDISMVTKV
+230 YIDDHSNALMAKKV

-255 CGATETLLLNANNIQ
+255 CGATETLLVSKKIANTHVPKII
-270 YTDCVSILDDL
+270 DVL
-281 IDAGCEVRVDEYL
+281 ISSGCEIRGD
-294 HKYLTNPNY
+294 N
-303 AFNCVFVNLKKIK
+303 FIKKIDSRIK
-316 KTTSKDWDTEYLAPI
+316 KANSKDWETEYLAPI
-331 ISVRLVTGVKAAIEH
+331 ISIKIVKDVKEAIQH
-346 INRHGSKHTD
+346 INQYGSNHTD

-411 GADQLTTFKYLVK
+411 GADQLTTFKYVVK

>member
-1 MNELERISYR
+1 MNKLQKIAELS
-11 AKMASRVLSTT
+11 KKASRILSTT
-22 SPKVKSNVL
+22 SPKIKSNII
-31 KYAAVQVKKNAQKI
+31 KYAAKQIKKDVTKI
-45 ENANKKDLKI
+45 ENANRKDLKI

-65 IDRLLLDKSRINDIA
+65 IDRLLLDKSRINAIS

-85 IAKWPDPVGK
+85 ISKWPDPVGK
-95 IINKTKRPNG
+95 IINKWKRPNG
-105 LVIQKVSVP
+105 LEIQKISVP

-147 GSESLNSSKALLNCL
+147 GSESLNSSKALLTCIHAGL
-162 QASLEKYKLP
+162 KKYKLP
-172 YYSVQL
+172 TSCVEL
-178 LATSSRKAVTDLLK
+178 LASSNRKSVSSLLK
-192 MDEYIDVVI
+192 MDDYIDVVI

-230 YVDNIPDISMVTKV
+230 YVDDTSNLSMARKV

-255 CGATETLLLNANNIQ
+255 CGATETLLLKDDIHVNDAVCI
-270 YTDCVSILDDL
+270 IHDL
-281 IDAGCEVRVDEYL
+281 IDAGCEVRGDEYIA
-294 HKYLTNPNY
+294 KYVLDPYYN
-303 AFNCVFVNLKKIK
+303 KIK
-316 KTTSKDWDTEYLAPI
+316 KANSKDWQTEYLAPI
-331 ISVRLVTGVKAAIEH
+331 ISIKSVKNVKEAIQH
-346 INRHGSKHTD
+346 INQYGSNHTD

-364 NAELFLNSVDSS
+364 NAELFLKEVDSS

-411 GADQLTTFKYLVK
+411 GADQLTTFKYVVK
-424 GKGQLRS
+424 GQGQLRS